1 MKPVDVQSINDINQA
16 IGRAVTTLITAGVP
30 VEKYAILAE
39 LQESEAQAIDGVK
52 KIYGEAIQFIS
63 VQMS

>member
-1 MKPVDVQSINDINQA
+1 MKPVDVQPINDINQA
-16 IGRAVTTLITAGVP
+16 IGRAVTTLIAAGMP

-39 LQESEAQAIDGVK
+39 LQESEAKAIDGVK